1 MRTPYRHYPE
11 FNPAGNQGMA
21 LFVSLVMLLI
31 LTVLGIS
38 SVQSTSMQERMARNA
53 MDANLAFQAAESA
66 IRDAEA
72 YMEGLSDLDDF
83 PLDSPGAIT
92 PSAAAA
98 NGYYVQVAPDQA
110 DVWETVDWD
119 GALVR
124 TAESTVDGVAAQP
137 KYLIEFLKTVV
148 SDQDRLN
155 LDNIGQDT
163 GSGRTQMFRVTAYG
177 TGGTSSAHVTIQS
190 SYGKRF

>member
-1 MRTPYRHYPE
+1 
-11 FNPAGNQGMA
+11 MA

-66 IRDAEA
+66 IRDAEVF
-72 YMEGLSDLDDF
+72 MEGLSDLDDF
-83 PLDSPGAIT
+83 PLDSANAA
-92 PSAAAA
+92 AAAA
-98 NGYYVQVAPDQA
+98 NGYYVQVDPDQSE
-110 DVWETVDWD
+110 VWETVDWT

-124 TAESTVDGVAAQP
+124 TAESSVPGVVTQP
-137 KYLIEFLKTVV
+137 KYVVEFLKTVV

-177 TGGTSSAHVTIQS
+177 TGGTVSAHVTLQS
-190 SYGKRF
+190 NYGKRF